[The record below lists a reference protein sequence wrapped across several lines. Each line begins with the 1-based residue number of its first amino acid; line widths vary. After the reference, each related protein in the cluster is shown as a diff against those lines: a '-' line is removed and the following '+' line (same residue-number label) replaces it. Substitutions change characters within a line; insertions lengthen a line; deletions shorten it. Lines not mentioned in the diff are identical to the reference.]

1 MEFPITRERLQ
12 KYRINEAI
20 SNHTKERVQK
30 EVDQICKDVE
40 LIVLRGTNTQY
51 IYKISEEVIYGYTY
65 PLSPGNTLP
74 GSYPGILKEL
84 LEKIRYLFPDSR
96 IQMDP
101 LETYILIDW
110 S

>member
-12 KYRINEAI
+12 QYRKNEAI
-20 SNHTKERVQK
+20 SNHTKEHVQK
-30 EVDQICKDVE
+30 EVQQICKDIE
-40 LIVLRGTNTQY
+40 LICLRGTNTQY
-51 IYKISEEVIYGYTY
+51 IYKISNQIKGGYLY
-65 PLSPGNTLP
+65 PSNAGNGLSGI
-74 GSYPGILKEL
+74 YPGILNEL